1 MLGRVRAFMQDTNYV
16 RLEIDERFFD
26 DYCKKDPIRGEI
38 AKALVKEG
46 KLILKARFP

>member
-1 MLGRVRAFMQDTNYV
+1 VRAFMQDTDNV

-38 AKALVKEG
+38 AKLLVKEG
-46 KLILKARFP
+46 NLILRTRSP